1 MNKFVVVSPHLHVP
15 TKSAIESQV
24 IDFYMRMRQHL
35 RPHAHWQSIPRTR
48 RDKVLSV
55 AQKIHSRRE
64 AAAGLRVLHDHHRV
78 WIDRLALEAGQ
89 IKGPMTEHA
98 VDEWAGA
105 VHALTPW
112 LGALTALLM
121 KYMRKQVRAG
131 KVGLSMPPL
140 LLVGEPGN
148 GKSWYA
154 EMIGRIA
161 GAPVREID
169 VGGGSAGFRISG
181 LEKGWSGS
189 NPGIPVEMM
198 LAHRVANPVI
208 VVNEICKTGDR
219 VKSTSG
225 SVSSLTTSLLQVL
238 EPETASRFEC
248 PSFRIRFDLSR
259 INWILTANNIGTV
272 PPPLRDRCLV
282 FQMPP
287 MTPDIAGLMF
297 DTLAR
302 AVRTEFD
309 PDLFEIAKT
318 RVVAAAVQ
326 RHVSLRQIRRVLD
339 AISADRPEMIH

>member
-15 TKSAIESQV
+15 SKSTIESKV
-24 IDFYMRMRQHL
+24 IAFYMRMRQHL
-35 RPHAHWQSIPRTR
+35 RPHAKWHLIVVSR
-48 RDKVLSV
+48 RNKVLAV
-55 AQKIHSRRE
+55 AQQIHKRRE
-64 AAAGLRVLHDHHRV
+64 AAAGLKSLHEHHRDA
-78 WIDRLALEAGQ
+78 IDQLAREGGQ
-89 IKGPMTEHA
+89 IRGPMTEHA
-98 VDEWAGA
+98 VDVWASE
-105 VHALTPW
+105 VHTLMPW
-112 LGALTALLM
+112 LGELTTLLM
-121 KYMRKQVRAG
+121 KHMRKQVRAG

-140 LLVGEPGN
+140 LLVGDPGN

-161 GAPVREID
+161 GVPVREID

-259 INWILTANNIGTV
+259 INWILTANDIDTV
-272 PPPLRDRCLV
+272 PAPLRDRCMV
-282 FQMPP
+282 FRMPRV
-287 MTPDIAGLMF
+287 TPDVAGLMF
-297 DTLAR
+297 DTLSR
-302 AVRTEFD
+302 AARTEID
-309 PDLFEIAKT
+309 PDLFAIAKT
-318 RVVAAAVQ
+318 RVIAAATQ
-326 RHVSLRQIRRVLD
+326 RHVSLRQIRRVLE
-339 AISADRPEMIH
+339 AIAADRPEMHH